1 MSAISTQVG
10 NLTTE
15 CVSEH
20 KGISERLKCFR
31 HEFEKGTVP
40 LAWPEV
46 EHQAGLMPA
55 DICDALGLTEDQQR
69 RVLGEVG
76 ALFLELSQGE
86 RVGV

>member
-1 MSAISTQVG
+1 MYAISTQVG
-10 NLTTE
+10 SLTTE

-20 KGISERLKCFR
+20 KGITERLKCFR
-31 HEFEKGTVP
+31 HEFEQGTVT

-46 EHQAGLMPA
+46 ELPAGLMLA

-86 RVGV
+86 RIGV